1 MNLEL
6 IETDQLLDE
15 LMNRFDHAVFAGMK
29 VKQDESTYERWQKTG
44 NLRTCQGLAFG
55 LIARCEDYRRSVSEP
70 TRGDS

>member
-6 IETDQLLDE
+6 IETDKLIDE

-29 VKQDESTYERWQKTG
+29 VKADDQYERWFKTG

-55 LIARCEDYRRSVSEP
+55 ILARCEDYRLEIAQP
-70 TRGDS
+70 AQGDS